1 MKSVKK
7 KLAFAACSLLSH
19 NPQSVLASEAEDWAV
34 DGSFLHYEEEQRIT
48 VNKLIGTLIT
58 NISEADRVKVDLV
71 FDTMSGSTPSGA
83 LEGAG
88 SFTTIT
94 TPSGAGGFSASTG
107 STAVADFSDT
117 RLGVGVDW
125 EHTKKR
131 LYRINYGSS
140 ISVEKDYTSFG
151 INSNY
156 AQDTSSRIVTYSAG
170 VAMAFDDVRRST
182 GGTPEPFALY
192 GAGETLENGTRVTL
206 DTIFGV
212 TRVFNRR
219 TLGQVNFSTGLNEGY
234 LTDPYKLISR
244 TQLLDANDPSA
255 GFDEKDTYYE
265 SRPSSRQ
272 RSSVYTAIAHKT
284 RHDNVLHM
292 SYRYYW
298 DDWDIVSNTL
308 DFRLKISYENNFFIE
323 PHLRLYQQTAA
334 NFYYFSLEQEVFG
347 PTGFPEFGSADYR
360 LDQFSGTTVGFN
372 ISKKFSGTG
381 KLRMRVEQIRWE
393 YENSLFD
400 VNNAL
405 VFQLSYK
412 KLFE

>member
-298 DDWDIVSNTL
+298 DDWDVVANTI
-308 DFRLKISYENNFFIE
+308 DWRLKVRYDEGLFIE
-323 PHLRLYQQTAA
+323 PHVRLYDQSAA
-334 NFYYFSLEQEVFG
+334 DFYLFSLPQEVYFAN
-347 PTGFPEFGSADYR
+347 GFPDYASADYR
-360 LDQFSGTTVGFN
+360 LDKMTGTTFGVNFGKAFP
-372 ISKKFSGTG
+372 GEG
-381 KLRMRVEQIRWE
+381 KLRVRIEHITWE
-393 YENSLFD
+393 YDKSLFD
-400 VNNAL
+400 TNKAL
-405 VFQLSYK
+405 VLQLSYK